1 MADTIKRQHRCVK
14 ARRRT
19 LLRLPV
25 WLSLP
30 FAGALTPITARAAAI
45 LAVRLWP
52 SRDYTR
58 VSIELDEKF
67 KFQFFQVAS
76 PERVVVDLEGISLD
90 GPLRELVSKIAAN
103 DPFIASV
110 RVGQPKPN
118 TVRLAFDLKVEV
130 RPQVFTQDPVGAYK
144 HRLMIDFYPKVAADP
159 LAQLIEQAQTKGK
172 SVKDEKVRP
181 ELDPIAEL
189 TRRAHERA
197 DERERERRRITGGSS
212 GGSNTSPGKTPVEA
226 APKRMVTIA
235 LDPGHGG
242 EDPGAIGQSGTREK
256 DVVLAIAKR
265 LRDRIEQEP
274 LMRAFMTRDADF
286 FVPLATRV
294 SKARRV
300 NADLLVSIHAD
311 AFISPEARGAS
322 VFVLSDK
329 GASSSSARWLA
340 NKENAA
346 DLVGGVNIKG
356 TNREA
361 AKLLLSMST
370 EAQIRDSSII
380 ARAVHNKLG
389 RIGQLHKQQIERA
402 SFAVLRAPDIPSILV
417 ETAYISNPREE
428 MRLRDPDYQEQ
439 LAEAIL
445 DGIRLWIKQNPAP
458 IGKRIV

>member
-1 MADTIKRQHRCVK
+1 MLQPVSS
-14 ARRRT
+14 RRT

-25 WLSLP
+25 WLALP
-30 FAGALTPITARAAAI
+30 ATAALFPLRARAAAI

-52 SRDYTR
+52 SRDYSR

-67 KFQFFQVAS
+67 KFKFFQIAT

-90 GPLRELVSKIAAN
+90 GPLRELVSKIQAN

-110 RVGQPKPN
+110 RVGQPQAN
-118 TVRLAFDLKVEV
+118 TVRLAFDLKVDV
-130 RPQVFTQDPVGAYK
+130 RPQVFTQEPIGAYK
-144 HRLMIDFYPKVAADP
+144 HRLMIDFYPKVALDP
-159 LAQLIEQAQTKGK
+159 LAQLIEQAQSKGK

-181 ELDPIAEL
+181 ELDPITEL
-189 TRRAHERA
+189 TRRAQERA
-197 DERERERRRITGGSS
+197 DERDRERRRLSGATGS
-212 GGSNTSPGKTPVEA
+212 GPGKAPVEA

-242 EDPGAIGQSGTREK
+242 EDPGAIGQAGTREK

-274 LMRAFMTRDADF
+274 LMRVYMTRDADF

-294 SKARRV
+294 NKARRV
-300 NADLLVSIHAD
+300 SADLLVSIHAD

-361 AKLLLSMST
+361 AKLLLSLST
-370 EAQIRDSSII
+370 ETQIRDSSMI
-380 ARAVHNKLG
+380 ARAVHSKLG
-389 RIGQLHKQQIERA
+389 RIGQLHKKEIERA

-428 MRLRDPDYQEQ
+428 MRLRDPDYQDQ
-439 LAEAIL
+439 LADAIL
-445 DGIRLWIKQNPAP
+445 DGIRQWIRQNPAP
-458 IGKRIV
+458 IGKRVV

>member
-1 MADTIKRQHRCVK
+1 MAESAHDHASTVK

-25 WLSLP
+25 WLALP
-30 FAGALTPITARAAAI
+30 LAGALTPFSARAAAI

-76 PERVVVDLEGISLD
+76 PERVVVDLDGISLD
-90 GPLRELVSKIAAN
+90 GPLRELVSKIEAN

-130 RPQVFTQDPVGAYK
+130 RPQVFTQAPVGAYK
-144 HRLMIDFYPKVAADP
+144 HRLLIDFYPKVAADP
-159 LAQLIEQAQTKGK
+159 LAQLIDQAQSKGK
-172 SVKDEKVRP
+172 SVKDEKANP

-189 TRRAHERA
+189 TRRAHERES
-197 DERERERRRITGGSS
+197 ERERERRRLAGGTTGG
-212 GGSNTSPGKTPVEA
+212 GGNTSKPVIEA

-242 EDPGAIGQSGTREK
+242 EDPGAIGQAGTREK

-274 LMRAFMTRDADF
+274 LMRAYMTRDADF

-346 DLVGGVNIKG
+346 DLVGGVNIKS
-356 TNREA
+356 TNMEA

-428 MRLRDPDYQEQ
+428 MRLRDPAYQEQ